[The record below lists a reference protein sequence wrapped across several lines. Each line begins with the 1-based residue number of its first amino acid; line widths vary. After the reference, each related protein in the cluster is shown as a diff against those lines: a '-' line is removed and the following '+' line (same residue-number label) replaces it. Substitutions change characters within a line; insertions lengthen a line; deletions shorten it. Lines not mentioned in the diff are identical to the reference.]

1 MRKEK
6 TDLNA
11 VNKDGDYLYVDIR
24 NDLSKKS
31 LGILKDFIWAL
42 MAIGNL
48 DLNAS
53 NNQDIYRKSD
63 LYRESKKNFLTFD
76 FTIFLLRN
84 MGLEK

>member
-11 VNKDGDYLYVDIR
+11 INKDDDYLYVDIR
-24 NDLSKKS
+24 NDRSEKS
-31 LGILKDFIWAL
+31 LGILKDFIL
-42 MAIGNL
+42 AIGNL

-63 LYRESKKNFLTFD
+63 L
-76 FTIFLLRN
+76 
-84 MGLEK
+84 